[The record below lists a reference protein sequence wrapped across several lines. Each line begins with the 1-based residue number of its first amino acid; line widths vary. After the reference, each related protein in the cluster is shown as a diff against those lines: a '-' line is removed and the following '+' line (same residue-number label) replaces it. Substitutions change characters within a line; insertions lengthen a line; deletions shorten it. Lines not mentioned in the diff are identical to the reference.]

1 MNWFNHFNGIF
12 TQGFVTGSGTH
23 SISGPLAV
31 KDQWI
36 SPNYGV
42 NIKNPIDCNDNTLTP
57 LDKMGLIVDAISA
70 IPINITVNGNIHVPP
85 QSPLSVI
92 QKSGH
97 CISDTTGHYGPVPF
111 TNILNELELIEKALL
126 LLPITLQLNA
136 NGQLSKVSERTNQ
149 NYDKIEF
156 GPCLYQTCTQFKDHQ
171 SDAGIILFNKSP
183 WTGPVNSAY
192 PNDSIIIF
200 SIPVWENYMIYLT
213 TDYIT
218 AGLQPCRAI
227 FHFYPVKGNIKIS
240 STAKYTHGLFTILRD
255 TSNMF
260 AGLTIAPQA
269 MIQDG
274 SKGNFA
280 GQVIGRTYQWA
291 NPVDGTDILDY
302 RDAGDPSC
310 QRNHLCY
317 LPSNYSTSTTK
328 LTTTTTTTTTTTK
341 TESAASTIKQGYTE
355 TTTTLTESKKETTP
369 VTHIIQLWKT
379 KTLNITYYSTQQLI
393 NTINITD
400 VTNVT
405 ATFTSYIY
413 IIDLD
418 SKLVTTTTTLGLTAT
433 PSSSFETS
441 IWNASTSSELVFSRV
456 SSNDEKS
463 MSSSSNPISDSI
475 SSSST
480 TYSSGS
486 NTASINDA
494 TSTQHTIRN
503 IPTNKQ
509 TTTPTVIIST
519 STTLNNHSANQN
531 KQSST
536 NLISSTFRA
545 TYTYPQSDYDEEE
558 EYWDK
563 VQAIYAEI
571 WQKKAQENYYDYWK
585 QQEQCPV

>member
-291 NPVDGTDILDY
+291 NPVDEMLEILLVSATIY
-302 RDAGDPSC
+302 V
-310 QRNHLCY
+310 
-317 LPSNYSTSTTK
+317 TSLQTIQP
-328 LTTTTTTTTTTTK
+328 

-418 SKLVTTTTTLGLTAT
+418 SKLVTTTTTL
-433 PSSSFETS
+433 
-441 IWNASTSSELVFSRV
+441 VFSRV

-486 NTASINDA
+486 NTAPINDA

-519 STTLNNHSANQN
+519 STTLNNHNANQN

-585 QQEQCPV
+585 QQEQCP